1 MNIATIQAVSL
12 ILLIMVPVM
21 IMQMSHGLADYN
33 DFNKGSL
40 ILLKKVKRKSSG
52 KQFALMEEILVNFEI
67 VREESNFWV
76 KELRLD
82 SKSHSKCFK

>member
-40 ILLKKVKRKSSG
+40 ILTP
-52 KQFALMEEILVNFEI
+52 
-67 VREESNFWV
+67 
-76 KELRLD
+76 
-82 SKSHSKCFK
+82 

>member
-1 MNIATIQAVSL
+1 
-12 ILLIMVPVM
+12 
-21 IMQMSHGLADYN
+21 MSRGLADYN

>member
-1 MNIATIQAVSL
+1 
-12 ILLIMVPVM
+12 
-21 IMQMSHGLADYN
+21 MSRGLADYN

-52 KQFALMEEILVNFEI
+52 KQFALMEEILVNFDI

-82 SKSHSKCFK
+82 SNSHSKCFK

>member
-1 MNIATIQAVSL
+1 
-12 ILLIMVPVM
+12 
-21 IMQMSHGLADYN
+21 MSRGLADYN

-40 ILLKKVKRKSSG
+40 ILLKKVKRKSSE

-82 SKSHSKCFK
+82 SNSHSKCFK